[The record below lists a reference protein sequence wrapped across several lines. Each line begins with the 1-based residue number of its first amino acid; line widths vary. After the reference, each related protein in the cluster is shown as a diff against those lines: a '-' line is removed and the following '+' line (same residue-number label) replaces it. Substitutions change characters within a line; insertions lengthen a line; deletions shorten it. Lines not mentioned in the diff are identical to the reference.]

1 MKKKLRWLTWHIMTY
16 KHPQT
21 SANDM
26 DPRSLGHFH
35 LNSAKMQLT
44 AAVQS
49 LLFRVSHTISGRLA
63 VEETEAVFAFASNKG
78 PFGFCDTCRRS
89 PKNLKNNENT
99 NPYHKHEKI
108 EKHSRLKAAFLVL
121 CVSYHFFASL
131 APRTDATL
139 GFGLSTSRQ
148 QLIHLL
154 TVAKR
159 NGPQI
164 SIPDLIDIIWYHNI
178 TIN

>member
-1 MKKKLRWLTWHIMTY
+1 
-16 KHPQT
+16 
-21 SANDM
+21 
-26 DPRSLGHFH
+26 
-35 LNSAKMQLT
+35 MQLT

-63 VEETEAVFAFASNKG
+63 VEETEAVFAFASFQS

-108 EKHSRLKAAFLVL
+108 EKHIRLKAAFLVL

-164 SIPDLIDIIWYHNI
+164 SIPDLIDII
-178 TIN
+178 

>member
-1 MKKKLRWLTWHIMTY
+1 
-16 KHPQT
+16 
-21 SANDM
+21 M
-26 DPRSLGHFH
+26 DPRSHRSLGHFH
-35 LNSAKMQLT
+35 LNSAKMQIT

-63 VEETEAVFAFASNKG
+63 VEETEAVFAFASFQS

-89 PKNLKNNENT
+89 PTNLKKQNT

-178 TIN
+178 TINIQLISINQYYTIN